1 MLNIVYMLE
10 FKDTNDVYIGLSNDL
25 NWDLS
30 IKSQFLKLEYNLDM
44 EEIRILAFDVDE
56 RIAKI
61 DYKMWLKKI
70 GKKSVN
76 SYFSNKVP
84 DTFISQTLKEK
95 KHLRQ
100 EVRRLEDKYTSLF
113 LEFKTMEESYLK
125 LDEIID
131 GVIHERIEDWKDDL
145 KEEGN

>member
-30 IKSQFLKLEYNLDM
+30 IKSQFLKLEYNLEM
-44 EEIRILAFDVDE
+44 EEIRILAFDTDE

-113 LEFKTMEESYLK
+113 LEYKTMEENYLK
-125 LDEIID
+125 LDKIID
-131 GVIHERIEDWKDDL
+131 DVIHERISDWKDDL
-145 KEEGN
+145 KEE